1 MTHKGGKVPW
11 PTDSPPARIILSKS
25 NDDKKLDKIIR
36 SHHFNQQVCK
46 FLKVKNKKVKKLK
59 KMF

>member
-46 FLKVKNKKVKKLK
+46 FLKVKK
-59 KMF
+59 